1 MVVVP
6 LTKSTTDYG
15 APTRPVEED
24 AVNWTHVAAAG
35 AIVAGG
41 LLMLTGWRRAGMVA
55 AASGTVLTLL
65 DQQDTIRAWWSVL
78 PEYIDEVQRLL
89 DQVEST
95 VEEIDA
101 KRNNLRQILTRT
113 PVG

>member
-6 LTKSTTDYG
+6 LSQSTTDYS
-15 APTRPVEED
+15 APTRPFDEE
-24 AVNWTHVAAAG
+24 AVNWTSVAAAG

-41 LLMLTGWRRAGMVA
+41 LLLLTGWRRTGMVV

-65 DQQDTIRAWWSVL
+65 DQQDTIRAWWAML
-78 PEYIDEVQRLL
+78 PGYIDEGQRLL

-95 VEEIDA
+95 VEEIDT
-101 KRNNLRQILTRT
+101 KRNNLHQILSRT
-113 PVG
+113 PVE